1 MYGAKGVGK
10 STVVDAVIH
19 GRPGILK
26 VQISAGCKEDLLRQV
41 TDATGTSK
49 LNPTVKDFTEAL
61 RKAVSDKGIL
71 PTVIFEVETGGGS
84 EEILGIRATR
94 SLCKEFASVCN
105 CLIIISE
112 ASAVVEFGKDPSR
125 ETFIFV
131 DELNENELREFVRQH
146 GMMLNEIEIRKVMD
160 NIGSHP
166 ATVDELLI
174 HMQKG
179 LSLDDFI
186 AMTLIDAWKELVA
199 FQHQQ
204 ILKALKDHPE
214 GISPGSFNKLKNE
227 GVDLSNYRAVGL
239 TMRKGNAIIYRIEL
253 NKYMIYSK
261 AFEVALR
268 SYDPI
273 FPTTQWSLLTLWK

>member
-49 LNPTVKDFTEAL
+49 FNPTVTEAL

-166 ATVDELLI
+166 ATLDELLI

-186 AMTLIDAWKELVA
+186 AMTLLDAWKELVA

-239 TMRKGNAIIYRIEL
+239 TMRKGNAIIYCIEL

-273 FPTTQWSLLTLWK
+273 LPTTQWSLLTLWK

>member
-1 MYGAKGVGK
+1 M
-10 STVVDAVIH
+10 
-19 GRPGILK
+19 
-26 VQISAGCKEDLLRQV
+26 
-41 TDATGTSK
+41 
-49 LNPTVKDFTEAL
+49 
-61 RKAVSDKGIL
+61 
-71 PTVIFEVETGGGS
+71 IFEVETGGD
-84 EEILGIRATR
+84 EEILGIHAAR
-94 SLCKEFASVCN
+94 SLSKEFASVCN
-105 CLIIISE
+105 CFIIVSE
-112 ASAVVEFGKDPSR
+112 EVAVVELGKDTSR

-131 DELNENELREFVRQH
+131 DEFNEKELKEFSRQH
-146 GMMLNEIEIRKVMD
+146 GLMLNDIEIKKVID

-166 ATVDELLI
+166 ATVDELSI

-186 AMTLIDAWKELVA
+186 AMTLLDAWKELVA